1 MVVVPE
7 YVLAPVKITVPVLV
21 VGLLIVKL
29 PELLMMPDKVNVE
42 LDGALIVAAPLMT
55 IGLLNVKVL
64 KFDNNIEFAPSVIG
78 AEAAPK
84 ADAWPTFSVPLFNV
98 MLVLMVFDSSKS
110 NTPFVPANVNV
121 DTLIGFD

>member
-1 MVVVPE
+1 M
-7 YVLAPVKITVPVLV
+7 APVKITVPVLL

-55 IGLLNVKVL
+55 IGLLNVKVVR
-64 KFDNNIEFAPSVIG
+64 FDSNIEFAPSVIG
-78 AEAAPK
+78 ADAAPR
-84 ADAWPTFSVPLFNV
+84 ADAWLTFSVPLFNA
-98 MLVLMVFDSSKS
+98 MLVLMVLDSSKS
-110 NTPFVPANVNV
+110 NTPLVPANVNV